1 METYNQHIELIHSY
15 LNNLLSKEEQLN
27 FENKLKTNV
36 EFNTL
41 YKEHIVFVNGLERIK
56 IKEDIFKAKRA
67 YTTQKW
73 IKISGISIIVIGAL
87 VMLYTIVFNT
97 SEIEPAS
104 NNDSLNTILLDSVST
119 KKAEHD
125 TTVDYSEVKTDS
137 TKTDSEVEISYTT
150 TTTNKKFGS
159 ISETQVNI
167 QKKPQNIKIDV
178 TNDTIIKCKEGTI
191 LKIKKGTFINPNT
204 QQIVTGKIN
213 LNVTEYY
220 KLSDILLANLSTVSN
235 GKQLETGGMLYIEA
249 KQNGTALEL
258 KDGTPIEIQFPTTN
272 KKPEMQLFSGQWSND
287 NINWTL
293 QSDVIDGL
301 IVQEET
307 VEVPFAIVEQVP
319 TFPGCEAEDNETRKK
334 CTENAISKFISR
346 NFNTETG
353 ISLGLSGKQRIN
365 CIFKIDQGGNVVFIQ
380 TRAAHPRLS
389 EEADRVLNLLPQ
401 FNPGVQRGRTVI
413 VPYSLPIVFTIEGE
427 STNTNTRFSN
437 LDSISTNPI
446 AVSIDPLNIK
456 PIIEMDTIYTER
468 RGMVELIREV
478 MHDKD
483 FPVDSLFIM
492 EWENYKKQRLIRE
505 LDVMNNKRFV
515 LRKPLFEM
523 QGTKFKILEDDSI
536 TRGGH
541 VVRIPW
547 DDKKIPT
554 TTSIIRV
561 VPKQTFSAGRVAVTA
576 NQFDELL
583 EESNSDIS
591 SRDVS
596 YYVLKTS
603 NLGWINCDRF
613 INGRT
618 KRIKYKLKIKNADGA
633 SISMVFKSMN
643 SVLPS
648 WYTNGVYD
656 FQTVGAGE
664 PIVLVAIKRK
674 NGKLY
679 YDTIDTTT
687 KVNPQLDFDFKEVS
701 IGDLKQVLE
710 KLNSSL

>member
-27 FENKLKTNV
+27 FETKLKTNL
-36 EFNTL
+36 EFNSL
-41 YKEHIVFVNGLERIK
+41 YEEHIVFVNGLERVK
-56 IKEDIFKAKRA
+56 IKEDIFKAQRA

-87 VMLYTIVFNT
+87 VMLYTLVFNT
-97 SEIEPAS
+97 SEIEPTS
-104 NNDSLNTILLDSVST
+104 NNDSLNTILVDSVTT
-119 KKAEHD
+119 KKTERD
-125 TTVDYSEVKTDS
+125 TTIDHSEVKTDS
-137 TKTDSEVEISYTT
+137 IKTDSEVEVSYTT
-150 TTTNKKFGS
+150 TTANKKFGS
-159 ISETQVNI
+159 VSETQVNI

-191 LKIKKGTFINPNT
+191 LKIKKGAFINPNT

-220 KLSDILLANLSTVSN
+220 KLSDILLANLSTVSH

-293 QSDVIDGL
+293 QEDVIDDL
-301 IVQEET
+301 EILEDI
-307 VEVPFAIVEQVP
+307 VEVPFGIVEQVP

-334 CTENAISKFISR
+334 CTKNAISKFMSR
-346 NFNTETG
+346 NFNTDIG
-353 ISLGLSGKQRIN
+353 IGLGLSGKQRIN
-365 CIFKIDQGGNVVFIQ
+365 CIFKIDQDGNVVFIQ

-401 FNPGVQRGRTVI
+401 FNPGVQRGKTVI
-413 VPYSLPIVFTIEGE
+413 VPYALPILFEIEGE
-427 STNTNTRFSN
+427 QNNVRQFQTDLVAEPLDVIQPS
-437 LDSISTNPI
+437 DSI
-446 AVSIDPLNIK
+446 AV
-456 PIIEMDTIYTER
+456 EMDSIYTER

-483 FPVDSLFIM
+483 FPVDSLFIQ
-492 EWENYKKQRLIRE
+492 EWENYKKQRLIRQITLE
-505 LDVMNNKRFV
+505 AKPNVMEWAYV

-541 VVRIPW
+541 IVRVPW
-547 DDKKIPT
+547 DATKVPT
-554 TTSIIRV
+554 TTRLLRL
-561 VPKQTFSAGRVAVTA
+561 VPKQKFSAGRVAVTA
-576 NQFDELL
+576 DKFDKLL
-583 EESNSDIS
+583 EEPNSDIS

-613 INGRT
+613 INGQT

-656 FQTVGAGE
+656 FQTISAGE
-664 PIVLVAIKRK
+664 DVVLVAIKRK
-674 NGKLY
+674 DDKLY
-679 YDTIDTTT
+679 YDTVDTTT
-687 KVNPQLDFDFKEVS
+687 KANPQLDFDFKEIS

-710 KLNSSL
+710 TLNR

>member
-15 LNNLLSKEEQLN
+15 LNDLLSKEEQLN
-27 FENKLKTNV
+27 FETKLKTNV

-41 YKEHIVFVNGLERIK
+41 YKEHIVFVNGLERVK

-73 IKISGISIIVIGAL
+73 IKISGISIIVIGVL

-97 SEIEPAS
+97 SEIEPTSNDKPKQTIILETNSTTIVSEIVSDSSKVKDKIAS
-104 NNDSLNTILLDSVST
+104 
-119 KKAEHD
+119 
-125 TTVDYSEVKTDS
+125 SEE
-137 TKTDSEVEISYTT
+137 EVTYTT

-159 ISETQVNI
+159 VSETQVNI
-167 QKKPQNIKIDV
+167 KKKPQIIQLNTDKDR
-178 TNDTIIKCKEGTI
+178 TITCKEGTI

-220 KLSDILLANLSTVSN
+220 KLSDILLANLSTVSH

-258 KDGTPIEIQFPTTN
+258 KDDSPIEIQFPTTN

-293 QSDVIDGL
+293 QSDVIEDL
-301 IVQEET
+301 EVQEET
-307 VEVPFAIVEQVP
+307 VEVPFGIVEQVP

-346 NFNTETG
+346 NFNTEIG

-427 STNTNTRFSN
+427 STNTNTQFSN

-483 FPVDSLFIM
+483 FPVDSLFIQ

-541 VVRIPW
+541 IVRIPW
-547 DDKKIPT
+547 DDTKIPT

-576 NQFDELL
+576 DQFDELL

-643 SVLPS
+643 SILPS

-656 FQTVGAGE
+656 FQTVGVGE

-679 YDTIDTTT
+679 YDTVDTTT
-687 KVNPQLDFDFKEVS
+687 KENPELDFDFKEVS
-701 IGDLKQVLE
+701 IPVLKQEIE